1 MNKCFLGFNIFF
13 ILFNETHIIIIYN
26 KNRFMGNYP
35 YLGVKT
41 FEDETQYVVLFTE
54 QDYGVV
60 VMNNTS
66 NENIKFGLI
75 SSFDENEFDF
85 LDKEQ
90 CVIINN

>member
-1 MNKCFLGFNIFF
+1 M
-13 ILFNETHIIIIYN
+13 
-26 KNRFMGNYP
+26 RNYP

-90 CVIINN
+90 CVRINN